1 VKVLV
6 RDASKNVQSFTA
18 QGDDGLLSPAW
29 LGSARVLAVWP
40 LASRALRS
48 PSPSSLFA
56 RHAFRR
62 DRSNRSSHLR
72 KEGGDHAEFFAQGT
86 PSRWAAAETPAS
98 TEEGTCIAGGG
109 TLSERKV
116 IFVKSAPLR
125 GESPALQNGGHG
137 KCCRWK
143 RCVT

>member
-18 QGDDGLLSPAW
+18 QGDDGLPSPAW

-86 PSRWAAAETPAS
+86 PSRWAAAETLAS
-98 TEEGTCIAGGG
+98 TEEGTA
-109 TLSERKV
+109 
-116 IFVKSAPLR
+116 LR
-125 GESPALQNGGHG
+125 GAGR
-137 KCCRWK
+137 CRNAK
-143 RCVT
+143 LFS